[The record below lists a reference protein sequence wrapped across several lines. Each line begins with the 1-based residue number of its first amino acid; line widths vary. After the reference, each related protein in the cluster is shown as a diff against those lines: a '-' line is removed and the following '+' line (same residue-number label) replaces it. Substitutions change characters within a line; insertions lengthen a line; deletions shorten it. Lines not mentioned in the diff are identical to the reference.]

1 MVLSVLLFLSLLA
14 NGVLIYLYFTA
25 NTMFW
30 QCEPV
35 TNCSNSGHEQGI
47 PSCSYEDIKSLTYCP
62 GLQEQWFKGKG
73 SFYVFSSL
81 SKNWS
86 SSKQYCQDLGGDLV
100 IVNNTE
106 EKEFLA
112 QRQCLSGESSL
123 YWSDKREGNCA
134 VLKGHTQEDI
144 SCLREEKSICEIPCL
159 Q

>member
-35 TNCSNSGHEQGI
+35 TNCSNS
-47 PSCSYEDIKSLTYCP
+47 